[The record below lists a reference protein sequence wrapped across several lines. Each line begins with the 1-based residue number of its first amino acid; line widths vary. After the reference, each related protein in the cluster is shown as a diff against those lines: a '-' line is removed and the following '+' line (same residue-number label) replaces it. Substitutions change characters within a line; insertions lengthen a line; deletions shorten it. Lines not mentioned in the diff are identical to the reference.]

1 MSNNNYDNPSSNMR
15 VNTKLLKHI
24 LLVADW
30 VINKEDSP
38 SLIKTSAKE
47 LKLRT
52 DKYCSEHFTKVYEEI
67 DRVNQMNIERF

>member
-30 VINKEDSP
+30 VINKE
-38 SLIKTSAKE
+38 
-47 LKLRT
+47 
-52 DKYCSEHFTKVYEEI
+52 
-67 DRVNQMNIERF
+67 